1 MSRLHFSSRVAL
13 LSAGV
18 MWLGAVAAG
27 AQERPGV
34 AYQLA
39 QAGPAPEWSPSKLK
53 EIQHDWIQ
61 LKSGEWLKGRFRG
74 MQGER
79 LNFYSEE
86 LNEQEFDWDKV
97 IQLHTLKPVELLLMD
112 RSTVTG
118 RVRVNTQ
125 YLVINEDAVVPQLFE
140 RDAVVAISPGGRTE
154 WDRWS
159 VDLSFG
165 MAVRS
170 GNVDEADVNSALTL
184 KRVTA
189 STRFGLTYSGYRSV
203 VSDVDVADNHRA
215 TLYFDQW
222 LSDRLYWRIAQAQA
236 YRDPFQNIAARVTIG
251 TGLGYD
257 IFKGKRFDW
266 HVTAGPA
273 AQWVRFSSV
282 SAGQAADVAGP
293 AGIIGMEMEWDVT
306 RRIDF
311 NIEYSSLITGR
322 DLGGI
327 SRHFEARWEVDL
339 TSVLELDISFIW
351 DRVTDPIPDLNG
363 VTPKPD
369 DFRLVT
375 SLSLEF

>member
-1 MSRLHFSSRVAL
+1 MRRAF
-13 LSAGV
+13 LSIPAAFCAGV
-18 MWLGAVAAG
+18 LLCHA
-27 AQERPGV
+27 P
-34 AYQLA
+34 A
-39 QAGPAPEWSPSKLK
+39 QAQTGPAPEWSPTQLK

-79 LNFYSEE
+79 LSFYSEE
-86 LNEQEFDWDKV
+86 LDGQEFDWDKI
-97 IQLHTLKPVELLLMD
+97 IQLHTLKPVDLLLLD
-112 RSTVTG
+112 RTTVSG
-118 RVRVNTQ
+118 RVRVNSQ

-159 VDLSFG
+159 VDLAFG
-165 MAVRS
+165 MSVRS
-170 GNVDEADVNSALTL
+170 GNVDQTDVNSALTL

-189 STRFGLTYSGYRSV
+189 STRLGLTYSGYQSV
-203 VSDVDVADNHRA
+203 VSDRNVADNHRG

-222 LSDRLYWRIAQAQA
+222 LSDRLYWRIAQGEL
-236 YRDPFQNIAARVTIG
+236 YRDPFQNIAARITAG

-282 SAGQAADVAGP
+282 AAGQDSDLIGP
-293 AGIIGMEMEWDVT
+293 AGIIGTQIEWEVT

-311 NIEYSSLITGR
+311 NIEYTALIA
-322 DLGGI
+322 DSNLGGI
-327 SRHFEARWEVDL
+327 YRHFEARWEVDL
-339 TSVLELDISFIW
+339 TSLLDLDISFIW
-351 DRVTDPIPDLNG
+351 DRVTDPIPDVNG